1 MNQKKKILVTGA
13 NGQLGQSLQAMSNEK
28 YDFVFASR
36 KDLDITDVNSLKN
49 RFKKYSFDHCLNF
62 AAYTQVD
69 QAEIEPEK
77 AFLIN
82 TEAVGKLAEICNKNH
97 CTFFHISTDYV
108 FDGNKKL
115 PYKETDSANP
125 INIYGQS
132 KWEGEK
138 KIIKNTDR
146 YYIIRTSW
154 LFSDKG
160 NNFYKTILRLVME
173 RDKLSIVSDQT
184 GSPTLTYDLLDF
196 IFWLIEHKPD
206 YGIYHFSNEGQTT
219 WFEFAKKI
227 IEGKKLKTQIIPVST
242 EEFNRQAKRPFY
254 SVLDKSKIKKLSY
267 FPHQWEEALDLLKRK
282 EYGNY

>member
-36 KDLDITDVNSLKN
+36 KELDITDVNSIKN
-49 RFKKYSFDHCLNF
+49 WFKKYSFDYCFNF

-69 QAEIEPEK
+69 QAEKEPGK

-82 TEAVGKLAEICNKNH
+82 TEAVGKLAGICKENH
-97 CTFFHISTDYV
+97 CTLFHISTDYV
-108 FDGNKKL
+108 FDGNKKS

-196 IFWLIEHKPD
+196 IFWLMKHKPD
-206 YGIYHFSNEGQTT
+206 YGIYHFSNEGHTS

-227 IEGKKLKTQIIPVST
+227 IDGKKLKTQIIPVST

-267 FPHQWEEALDLLKRK
+267 FPRQWEEALDLLKRK
-282 EYGNY
+282 EHGNY